1 MRSKK
6 TKLKLCFLT
15 LNPLTDS
22 YPSIKYRE
30 QIFRKIYEPH
40 YKLISLASKK
50 TVTPKSNIF
59 GLITRAFSL
68 VLSMLLVVKLFFVKA
83 ERLYISYPG
92 VFFLAFFKGYLKKRF
107 SVIYLDA
114 FISIY
119 DTVVHDRKLITESN
133 VIAKALYFFELR
145 AYKAADVVIVDTI
158 DNAQYLSQL
167 FKLDES
173 KFIEVPLS
181 IPKSYAGIK
190 NNEKSRQAHGIFIG
204 TFVPLQGVP
213 ILFNAAKKL
222 SQSCPTKKLNID
234 VIGDGQDAGE
244 CAEIF
249 NSELSPIDWSRGHF
263 GTQFII
269 DKLSLA
275 NFGLGIFASNNKSE
289 RVIPFKIYIYLAA
302 GLPVIT
308 AKTKAILQLQTKCK
322 LRGIHSPFVFVEQG
336 SDKSLYNCLIKLSNG
351 YYDLPLLSSAAKRCY
366 IEILGPDICEARI
379 RDIFQPC
386 CNVLK

>member
-6 TKLKLCFLT
+6 TKLKFCFLT

-30 QIFRKIYEPH
+30 KIFRKIYEPH
-40 YKLISLASKK
+40 YKFISLASKK
-50 TVTPKSNIF
+50 TVTPKANIF
-59 GLITRAFSL
+59 GLITRVYSL
-68 VLSMLLVVKLFFVKA
+68 VLSMFLVVKLFFVKA

-92 VFFLAFFKGYLKKRF
+92 VIFLAFFKGYLNKRF

-158 DNAQYLSQL
+158 DNALYLSQL

-173 KFIEVPLS
+173 KFIDVPLS
-181 IPKSYAGIK
+181 IPNSYAGIK
-190 NNEKSRQAHGIFIG
+190 KNKKSTQIQGVFIG

-213 ILFNAAKKL
+213 ILFNAAKKF
-222 SQSCPTKKLNID
+222 SQSCSKNILNID
-234 VIGDGQDAGE
+234 VVGDGQDADE
-244 CAEIF
+244 CALIF
-249 NSELSPIDWSRGHF
+249 KSDLSPIVWSRGHF

-269 DKLSLA
+269 DKLSFA
-275 NFGLGIFASNNKSE
+275 NFALGIFASNHKSE

-308 AKTKAILQLQTKCK
+308 AKTKAILQLEAKCK
-322 LRGIHSPFVFVEQG
+322 LRGIHSPFIFVEKG
-336 SDKSLYNCLIKLSNG
+336 SDKNLYNCLIKLSNG
-351 YYDLPLLSSAAKRCY
+351 HYDLSLLSLAAKRCY
-366 IEILGPDICEARI
+366 IEILGPDICETRI
-379 RDIFQPC
+379 KDIFQPRSK
-386 CNVLK
+386 VLK